1 MIPYFQS
8 TPFTTAASSLLTI
21 LHKYKPEIA
30 LTKENEFDIWKKTV
44 NLPTRASSIF
54 ALATYAKKKG
64 LQPRVVVENES
75 YNFPD
80 YRFFRYTKEDV
91 EHAAFTADMH
101 LAQAKR
107 FQVNIQ
113 VENITLDKIKK
124 ELKEGKTLLLRV
136 NAKHLRNGKKNTSNY
151 IVVHAYDGNYF
162 SIVDPCFGALSIP
175 EHIMEKSF
183 HTLET
188 KKYRDHRMIVF

>member
-1 MIPYFQS
+1 M
-8 TPFTTAASSLLTI
+8 SSYS
-21 LHKYKPEIA
+21 K
-30 LTKENEFDIWKKTV
+30 
-44 NLPTRASSIF
+44 IF
-54 ALATYAKKKG
+54 LFPG
-64 LQPRVVVENES
+64 LIQIFSRKLS
-75 YNFPD
+75 
-80 YRFFRYTKEDV
+80 
-91 EHAAFTADMH
+91 
-101 LAQAKR
+101 KR
-107 FQVNIQ
+107 GFQVNIQ
-113 VENITLDKIKK
+113 VEEITLNKIKK
-124 ELKEGKTLLLRV
+124 ELKEGKILLLRV